1 MDNKKVKTAF
11 KLVALLVLIAY
22 NILCFEYTYAD
33 GNFARASKTSNK
45 ITINAQG
52 HKKSYVAAMQVE
64 DISFSPTGRY
74 LLVEKS
80 VKGNHHMEICDT
92 ALFSN
97 DLWYPVVDDADS
109 VIEQIIRGKTNV
121 FFDVPND
128 KNLSF
133 SFVCWHKSEDYM
145 KISYELKDTE
155 GNRELSGYAWVD
167 YQNYK
172 LLAVD
177 TEI

>member
-1 MDNKKVKTAF
+1 MNNKKYGFIIAVIFAF
-11 KLVALLVLIAY
+11 IIY
-22 NILCFEYTYAD
+22 NILCFEYAYAD

-52 HKKSYVAAMQVE
+52 HKKSYVVGMQVE

-80 VKGNHHMEICDT
+80 VKGQHHMEICDT
-92 ALFSN
+92 SLFSD
-97 DLWYPVVDDADS
+97 DLWYLVVDNADS
-109 VIEQIIRGKTNV
+109 VIERIIRAKTNV
-121 FFDVPND
+121 FFDVPAD

-133 SFVCWHKSEDYM
+133 GFDGWHKSEDCL
-145 KISYELKDTE
+145 KISYELKDTA
-155 GNRELSGYAWVD
+155 GNTELSGYAWID

-172 LLAVD
+172 LLAAG